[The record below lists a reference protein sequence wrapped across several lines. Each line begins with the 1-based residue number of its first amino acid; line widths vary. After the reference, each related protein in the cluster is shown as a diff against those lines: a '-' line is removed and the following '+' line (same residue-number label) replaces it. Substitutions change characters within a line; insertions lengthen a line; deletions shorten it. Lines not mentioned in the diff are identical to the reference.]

1 MPNEPCAQPPHVT
14 VKTYS
19 RSPYRSKYYF
29 IVGSFLYADCAWNI
43 GIRYWMRGEIN
54 LRSAGNW
61 KQWHENTSWIID
73 AQCAGWRCKFGLL
86 SVQLHTHTPPLC
98 TWQHPTTG
106 QAVQFWR
113 GIPSPK
119 MGLCWGGGG
128 LSSIP
133 TRHVLHLTW
142 SHRPY
147 LFWWISAIRQM
158 MSEPCTLT
166 LLVPPPSSSLM
177 VVWWCP
183 DARLHHV
190 PRIPLCM
197 ILGG

>member
-1 MPNEPCAQPPHVT
+1 MKHRNQVLDE
-14 VKTYS
+14 
-19 RSPYRSKYYF
+19 
-29 IVGSFLYADCAWNI
+29 
-43 GIRYWMRGEIN
+43 RGN
-54 LRSAGNW
+54 KFKVCW

-73 AQCAGWRCKFGLL
+73 AQCAGCRCKFGLL
-86 SVQLHTHTPPLC
+86 SMQLHTHTPPLC

-166 LLVPPPSSSLM
+166 LLVLPPSSSLM
-177 VVWWCP
+177 VWWCP
-183 DARLHHV
+183 APPCTSNTTLHDSWRLKQ
-190 PRIPLCM
+190 
-197 ILGG
+197 